1 MPLVALGTL
10 LLILKILEIDPVAA
24 WAWWWVLSPFGAAVV
39 WWVYADTT
47 GLTQRRAIRRMEA
60 RKVARRERDMH
71 ALGLSTQSD
80 RRKRAARSAAAEARK
95 SAADRKPGS

>member
-1 MPLVALGTL
+1 MPILTRTRKLPLWALLCLFCASPLVPPTAR
-10 LLILKILEIDPVAA
+10 AA
-24 WAWWWVLSPFGAAVV
+24 QAQTPP
-39 WWVYADTT
+39 D
-47 GLTQRRAIRRMEA
+47 TQRAYAEA